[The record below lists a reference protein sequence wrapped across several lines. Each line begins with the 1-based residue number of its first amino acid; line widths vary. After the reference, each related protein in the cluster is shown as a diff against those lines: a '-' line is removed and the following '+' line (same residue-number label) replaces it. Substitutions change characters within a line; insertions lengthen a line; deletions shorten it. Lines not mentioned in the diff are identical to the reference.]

1 MFFLDFSNGSTKGTL
16 KNFRRPS
23 GGISYTIA
31 VLLNRAAKILIN
43 IERYFV
49 KDNFSKGRYF
59 EATNFEIRNLKI
71 ILLTNC
77 QCGLFNLCCEYQF
90 SIHILE
96 SPALRRADFHFSIV
110 NHLYNRFSEMRF
122 L

>member
-1 MFFLDFSNGSTKGTL
+1 MFFLDFPKGSTKGTL
-16 KNFRRPS
+16 KKFRRPS

-59 EATNFEIRNLKI
+59 DKI
-71 ILLTNC
+71 NQGYKFWNPKSQNYFINKLPVWS
-77 QCGLFNLCCEYQF
+77 F
-90 SIHILE
+90 
-96 SPALRRADFHFSIV
+96 
-110 NHLYNRFSEMRF
+110 
-122 L
+122 